1 MNLPNQLTTSR
12 FALTAIFLWAVFWRG
27 RINDTLALALFCLAS
42 LTDYFD
48 GRLARQRN
56 LITSF
61 GTLMDPLAD
70 KILTCSAFIALVER
84 HVLTPPPI
92 VFSLGDFGFR
102 PKVEAWMVVIIVAR
116 ELAITGLRLLAA
128 SKQVVLA
135 AERFGKHKTIS
146 QMCAIIAL
154 LVMDA
159 YSEWFPWLRG
169 FFASW
174 TPTFALLALW
184 STVILTLSSGWL
196 YLWRN
201 RSLFLKD
208 L

>member
-12 FALTAIFLWAVFWRG
+12 FALTAVFLWAVFWRG
-27 RINDTLALALFCLAS
+27 PINDTLALALFCVAS
-42 LTDYFD
+42 LTDFFD
-48 GRLARQRN
+48 GRIARQRG

-70 KILTCSAFIALVER
+70 NILICSAFIALVER
-84 HVLTPPPI
+84 HVSNPPPE
-92 VFSLGDFGFR
+92 VFALGAYAVR
-102 PKVEAWMVVIIVAR
+102 PRVAAWMVVVIVAR
-116 ELAITGLRLLAA
+116 ELTITGLRLLAA

-146 QMCAIIAL
+146 QMCAVIAL

-159 YSEWFPWLRG
+159 YNEWFPALRG
-169 FFASW
+169 FFEPW
-174 TPTFALLALW
+174 TPAFALLALW
-184 STVILTLSSGWL
+184 LTLLLTLSSGWL

-201 RSLFLKD
+201 RGIYMKD
-208 L
+208 I